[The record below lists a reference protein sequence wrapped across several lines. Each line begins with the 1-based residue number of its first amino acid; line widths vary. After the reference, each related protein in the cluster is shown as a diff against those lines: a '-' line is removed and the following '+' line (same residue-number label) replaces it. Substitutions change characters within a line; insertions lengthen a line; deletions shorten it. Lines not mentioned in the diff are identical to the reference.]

1 MRSAQKILI
10 FQMGSLGDTVIA
22 IPCYREIARRH
33 PGAER
38 YLLTNFPSGK
48 KMVQAEALLGP
59 CGLIHGSV
67 EYPMPLRGARK
78 IADLYQRLRALKID
92 LLYYLSPE
100 KRVAN
105 LVRHCVFFKACG
117 IGEIRGVPW
126 LRDRRYPRSIL
137 PDRLWESEASR
148 LLRTI
153 GAQREALPPDQT
165 ERSLDLSSEERAS
178 ANRVLAGLPGL
189 SRFIVV
195 SVGGKVPINDWGNA
209 NWSALLSMISTS
221 DPEVGVVFVGSADER
236 ERNDLLA
243 KVWKGPKLNSCGRL
257 TPRETAALIERAVLF
272 LGHDTGTL
280 HLAAAVGTRI
290 IGIYSA
296 RNVPGKWFSDRP
308 GDLFFYNQPACF
320 GCELEKVADCPN
332 HLVCMAA
339 HSLEEIA
346 GATTRA
352 LQLHELVDVR
362 TPLLTEVHF
371 G

>member
-1 MRSAQKILI
+1 MRSVQKILI
-10 FQMGSLGDTVIA
+10 FQIGSLGDTVIA
-22 IPCYREIARRH
+22 VPCYREIARRH
-33 PGAER
+33 PDAER

-48 KMVQAEALLGP
+48 KVVQAEALLGP

-67 EYPMPLRGARK
+67 EYPMPLRGARN

-100 KRVAN
+100 RHVAN
-105 LVRHCVFFKACG
+105 LIRHCVFFKACG

-137 PDRLWESEASR
+137 PERLWESEASR

-153 GAQREALPPDQT
+153 GAQREALPPDPT
-165 ERSLDLSSEERAS
+165 ERSLDLSGEERVS
-178 ANRVLAGLPGL
+178 ADRLLAGLAGVR
-189 SRFIVV
+189 RFIAV
-195 SVGGKVPINDWGNA
+195 SVGGKVPINDWGNS
-209 NWSALLSMISTS
+209 NWSALLSIISTS
-221 DPEVGVVFVGSADER
+221 DPQLGVVFVGSADER
-236 ERNDLLA
+236 ERNELLA

-257 TPRETAALIERAVLF
+257 TPRETAALIERAELF

-308 GDLFFYNQPACF
+308 GDRFFYNQPACF
-320 GCELEKVADCPN
+320 GCELEKVEDCPN
-332 HLVCMAA
+332 HLACMAA
-339 HSLEEIA
+339 HSPEEIA
-346 GATTRA
+346 GAATGA
-352 LQLHELVDVR
+352 LANPELIELIA
-362 TPLLTEVHF
+362 PPLTEVHF